1 MYFLAL
7 RCIPTSTFP
16 MHTTQHDFLLCSQT
30 LKVQSLLMVLSTA
43 FILYNNIVMVGAPVP
58 G

>member
-1 MYFLAL
+1 
-7 RCIPTSTFP
+7 